1 MKNQTEYQMLLQDE
15 HLQIINFDN
24 IKKELKQL
32 NDDILEVTAKLNQ
45 QSILEMI

>member
-1 MKNQTEYQMLLQDE
+1 MKNQVEYQMLFQDE
-15 HLQIINFDN
+15 HLQNINFDN